1 MAIRSQIEVERV
13 IKVRTIGKE
22 ETREMTLQEAQKLL
36 DDTYNDPLGGL
47 VADAKTGIVIWQIA
61 PDIKEIIIMEQMLGG
76 G

>member
-1 MAIRSQIEVERV
+1 MEHV

-22 ETREMTLQEAQKLL
+22 ETREMTLQEAQRLL

-47 VADAKTGIVIWQIA
+47 VADAKTGTVIWQIA
-61 PDIKEIIIMEQMLGG
+61 PDVEEIIIMEQMLGG